1 MDDRARITELIDCIV
16 RDAKIED
23 IRERE
28 GLRRELESHFADA
41 ADSPPAVAAA
51 VERFGDPRVVS
62 ERLEQAHRRRRFV
75 RHAARVATA
84 IVASAVI
91 ALVVQI
97 IANMPL
103 DWSATAAGFGH
114 SFFRSIS
121 FSLMI
126 VVVLV
131 AAWELDIESL
141 CARLERQPLR
151 LTLTL
156 VALATTMLLFHAF
169 EATPLLPAKAF
180 VESGLDMIVWAC
192 TIAILAR
199 LDRAFAGVFTRA
211 KP

>member
-1 MDDRARITELIDCIV
+1 MDDRARITELIDRIV

-41 ADSPPAVAAA
+41 ADSPAA
-51 VERFGDPRVVS
+51 
-62 ERLEQAHRRRRFV
+62 
-75 RHAARVATA
+75 VATA

-103 DWSATAAGFGH
+103 DSPATAAGFGH

-199 LDRAFAGVFTRA
+199 LDRAFAGVFTRP

>member
-1 MDDRARITELIDCIV
+1 MADRARITELIDRIV

-41 ADSPPAVAAA
+41 ADSPSAVAAA

-62 ERLEQAHRRRRFV
+62 ERLEQAHRRSRFV

-211 KP
+211 TP